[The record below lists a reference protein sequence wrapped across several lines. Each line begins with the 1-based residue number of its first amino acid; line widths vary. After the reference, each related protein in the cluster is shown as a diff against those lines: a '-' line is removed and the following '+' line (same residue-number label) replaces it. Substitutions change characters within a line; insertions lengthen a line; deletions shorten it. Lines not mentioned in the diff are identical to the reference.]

1 MKMPDELWAWKPDI
15 LHGEFTASSKC
26 HKAPAVEYRRA
37 DLPKEVDFDKI
48 RQWDF
53 YECADCKAMHQE
65 ELTTCDCHTTGV
77 SKYTKRTMVDLNDL
91 VALGVIK
98 DINVKPAENK
108 ADRSET

>member
-1 MKMPDELWAWKPDI
+1 MKMPEKIFVMGGGYKRKEFLLAVQDEKQVFEP
-15 LHGEFTASSKC
+15 T
-26 HKAPAVEYRRA
+26 EYRRK

-53 YECADCKAMHQE
+53 YECVDCKAMHQE
-65 ELTTCDCHTTGV
+65 ELTTCDCHATGV

-98 DINVKPAENK
+98 DKGA
-108 ADRSET
+108 